1 MQMKSLKLCLYILKI
16 VFIMA
21 KNLSIM
27 VNKDDGYLF
36 ATDVLSLLFNEVKL
50 NIKLVI
56 REKL

>member
-1 MQMKSLKLCLYILKI
+1 MKSLKLCLYILKI